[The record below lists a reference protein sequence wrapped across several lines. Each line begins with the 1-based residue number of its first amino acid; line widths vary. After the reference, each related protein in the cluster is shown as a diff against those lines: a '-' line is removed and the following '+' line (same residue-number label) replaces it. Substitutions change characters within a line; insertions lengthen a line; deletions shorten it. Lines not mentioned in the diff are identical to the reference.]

1 MPMQALRQGC
11 LPGGKRSRHFS
22 LAACA
27 DTTGEANIGND
38 QTVAIRQRAALEPLF
53 YAGGS
58 QNHVDAVFYGGPPT
72 RILAESLALI
82 GESYSGS

>member
-1 MPMQALRQGC
+1 MQALRQSC
-11 LPGGKRSRHFS
+11 QPGGKRINLV
-22 LAACA
+22 LAVCA

-58 QNHVDAVFYGGPPT
+58 QNHVDAVFYGGAPT
-72 RILAESLALI
+72 LILAWL
-82 GESYSGS
+82 

>member
-1 MPMQALRQGC
+1 MC
-11 LPGGKRSRHFS
+11 

-58 QNHVDAVFYGGPPT
+58 QNHVDAVFYGEPPAPSCLLCRHGT
-72 RILAESLALI
+72 DLFQSSCVFCITPSAVSVLNNS
-82 GESYSGS
+82 